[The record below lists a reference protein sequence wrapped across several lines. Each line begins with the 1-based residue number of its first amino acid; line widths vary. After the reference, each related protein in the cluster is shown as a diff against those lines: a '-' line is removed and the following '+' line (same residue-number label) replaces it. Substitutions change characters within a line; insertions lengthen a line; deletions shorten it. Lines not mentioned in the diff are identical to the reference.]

1 VQQIAAALGTRLR
14 TANAAAINDALMIDI
29 EQALMKLSDAISAA
43 YLTNNERSEAVWE
56 ALA

>member
-1 VQQIAAALGTRLR
+1 MQQVAASIATRLR
-14 TANAAAINDALMIDI
+14 TADAVAVNDALMVDI

>member
-1 VQQIAAALGTRLR
+1 
-14 TANAAAINDALMIDI
+14 
-29 EQALMKLSDAISAA
+29 MKLSDAISAA

>member
-1 VQQIAAALGTRLR
+1 VQQIAASVATRLR
-14 TANAAAINDALMIDI
+14 TADAVAVNEALMIDI

-43 YLTNNERSEAVWE
+43 YLINNERSEAIWE